1 MFTKLNTNE
10 LTLMSFTYIHT
21 SQQEFVFPLQLGL
34 SFPKREGG
42 SNLLE
47 SLSKANR
54 TAANL

>member
-1 MFTKLNTNE
+1 
-10 LTLMSFTYIHT
+10 MSFTYIHT

-34 SFPKREGG
+34 SFPKRKGG